1 MSDESATTPKLRI
14 DKWLWSARFF
24 KTRSVAADAVVKNR
38 VSVDGQRVKPS
49 RTISPGCVI
58 RIEKGP
64 YEFEVMVL
72 DLNDERRPA
81 SEAQALYAES
91 EASIERRAELA
102 SRLRADRQARL
113 GLAGEGRPN
122 KKQRR
127 QIIRFQNRND
137 ADAAADDSHD
147 D

>member
-64 YEFEVMVL
+64 YEFEVTVL

>member
-1 MSDESATTPKLRI
+1 MSEESATTPKLRI

-64 YEFEVMVL
+64 YEFEVTVL